1 MNRGVNPDAL
11 EIAPG
16 FAKEN
21 LQGMVWDAAS
31 EETLR
36 AGLEKAFDYRG
47 NVTITKTDGS
57 KIEGYIFDRRPG
69 KTLQDSFVRVIPA
82 TKAGPDS
89 KGAPLTKISVAYSEI
104 AGLAFTGR
112 DTAAGKSWEAW
123 VKKYLEKKAAGEKNI
138 ELVPERLD

>member
-47 NVTITKTDGS
+47 DVTITKTDGS

-82 TKAGPDS
+82 EQSRSGPGCRS
-89 KGAPLTKISVAYSEI
+89 RRSLSRIPRSP
-104 AGLAFTGR
+104 GLAFTGR